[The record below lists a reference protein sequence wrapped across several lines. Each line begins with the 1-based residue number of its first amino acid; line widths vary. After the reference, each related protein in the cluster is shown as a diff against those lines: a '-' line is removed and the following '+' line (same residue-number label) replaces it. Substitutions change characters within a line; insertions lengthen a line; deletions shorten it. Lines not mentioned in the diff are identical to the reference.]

1 MPDVDRLRA
10 TVEQHF
16 RANAASYELH
26 ASALRATYVLNRGGF
41 VNHSFRVGDGRRQL
55 HVKLATS
62 ADARQSLRRWHEL
75 DELLQTYRAP
85 PVLGW
90 LDVRG
95 ASGLIFPVV
104 AGTTPAL
111 TRAVLQAVG
120 ALLQQLWKADALT
133 EALPARSGATAAH
146 DYLDTYH
153 DRFTEDLRFV
163 RGARPGFVTQ
173 DTLDYLE
180 EQAMLL
186 VARVQDAA
194 AFQEP
199 LRSPIH
205 GDLWLDNILW
215 CDAASWHV
223 LDWDEVRIGDPAMD
237 VAMLTGPSNAD
248 VTPLKLVDE
257 IVDVLP
263 REARARLPLLGQAS
277 LLDWAIDPLAD
288 WIDADAAPDHSAE
301 VRHEKEHV
309 HRQALAL
316 YQERYGGG

>member
-1 MPDVDRLRA
+1 MVKEDVDRLRA
-10 TVEQHF
+10 TVEHHF
-16 RANAASYELH
+16 RDNAGSYELH
-26 ASALRATYVLNRGGF
+26 ASALRVTYVLNRGGF

-55 HVKLATS
+55 HVKLATT

-75 DELLQTYRAP
+75 DELLQPYRAP
-85 PVLGW
+85 SVLGW
-90 LDVRG
+90 LDVSG

-111 TRAVLQAVG
+111 TGALLHAVG
-120 ALLQQLWKADALT
+120 ALLQQLWKDDALT
-133 EALPARSGATAAH
+133 QALPARGGATAAH

-153 DRFTEDLRFV
+153 ARFTEDLRSV

-173 DTLDYLE
+173 DTVNYLE

-186 VARVQDAA
+186 AAQVQGAA

-199 LRSPIH
+199 LRSPVH

-215 CDAASWHV
+215 TDAASWHV
-223 LDWDEVRIGDPAMD
+223 LDWDDVRIGDPAMD
-237 VAMLTGPSNAD
+237 VAMLTGPSKDD
-248 VTPLKLVDE
+248 VTPLKLAAE
-257 IVDVLP
+257 IADILP
-263 REARARLPLLGQAS
+263 RDARARLPLLGQAS

-288 WIDADAAPDHSAE
+288 WIDADAAPDHTAE
-301 VRHEKEHV
+301 VRREKEQV

-316 YQERYGGG
+316 YRERYG

>member
-10 TVEQHF
+10 TIEQHF
-16 RANAASYELH
+16 RDNAASYELH
-26 ASALRATYVLNRGGF
+26 ASALRVTYVLNRGGF

-75 DELLQTYRAP
+75 DEVLRTYRAP

-90 LDVRG
+90 LDVSG

-111 TRAVLQAVG
+111 TRAVLHAVCP
-120 ALLQQLWKADALT
+120 LLQQLWNDAALT

-153 DRFTEDLRFV
+153 ARFTEDLRFV
-163 RGARPGFVTQ
+163 RGARPAFVTQ

-180 EQAMLL
+180 EQAIQL
-186 VARVQDAA
+186 AAHVQDAA
-194 AFQEP
+194 AFQE
-199 LRSPIH
+199 LLHSPVH

-215 CDAASWHV
+215 RDATSWHL

-237 VAMLTGPSNAD
+237 VAMLTGPSND
-248 VTPLKLVDE
+248 DGTPLKLADATVDL
-257 IVDVLP
+257 LP
-263 REARARLPLLGQAS
+263 RAARARLPLLGQAS

-288 WIDADAAPDHSAE
+288 WIDADAAPDHTAE
-301 VRHEKEHV
+301 VRREKEAV
-309 HRQALAL
+309 HRQALGL
-316 YQERYGGG
+316 YQERYGG

>member
-10 TVEQHF
+10 TIEQHF
-16 RANAASYELH
+16 RDNAASYELH
-26 ASALRATYVLNRGGF
+26 ASALRVTYVLNRGGF

-75 DELLQTYRAP
+75 DEVLRTYRAP

-90 LDVRG
+90 LDVSG

-111 TRAVLQAVG
+111 TRAVLHAVCP
-120 ALLQQLWKADALT
+120 LLQQLWNDAALT

-163 RGARPGFVTQ
+163 RGARPAFVTQ

-180 EQAMLL
+180 EQAIQL
-186 VARVQDAA
+186 AAHVQDAA

-199 LRSPIH
+199 LRSPVH

-215 CDAASWHV
+215 RDATSWHL

-237 VAMLTGPSNAD
+237 VAMLTGPSNDD
-248 VTPLKLVDE
+248 VTPLKLADATVDL
-257 IVDVLP
+257 LP
-263 REARARLPLLGQAS
+263 RAARARLPLLGQAS

-288 WIDADAAPDHSAE
+288 WVDADAAPDHTAE
-301 VRHEKEHV
+301 VRREKEAV
-309 HRQALAL
+309 HRQALGL
-316 YQERYGGG
+316 YQERYGG